1 MNKEIFDHEDS
12 KKSNISLKDNLKKN
26 IAYWQNTL
34 MVNESVF
41 HIIESGYKIH
51 FFEMPQKAHIPNNKS
66 LLNNEKF
73 VLDSISEMLK
83 IGSIKEVKTPPRVIN
98 LLSVFKNSVGKKH
111 LILDLR
117 YINEHLYR
125 DKKCFE
131 NYLEHRNGYKFYLK
145 SGYHLVEKFEGYQ
158 TYLSFLWKIDNIMK
172 FFVFTVLPFGLST
185 APFVF
190 TKVVRPLVK
199 YWRFNSIKIA
209 CFLDDGLGIDN
220 TFEKALENS
229 TFVLNSL
236 TKAGFIINS
245 EKSVWQPTKVLTW
258 LGIEV
263 DLNNDTL
270 KISSER
276 IDSILFITEFILSK
290 VYVSARTLSKLTGK
304 IISTKFIIGNIVELK
319 TRALYKVIKNDY
331 LGTENLT
338 SEIRMTRSKK
348 FYIGSLT
355 YVTLTTKCLEN
366 TKFHLYLFT
375 QMQVMD

>member
-1 MNKEIFDHEDS
+1 M
-12 KKSNISLKDNLKKN
+12 
-26 IAYWQNTL
+26 
-34 MVNESVF
+34 
-41 HIIESGYKIH
+41 
-51 FFEMPQKAHIPNNKS
+51 FE
-66 LLNNEKF
+66 
-73 VLDSISEMLK
+73 
-83 IGSIKEVKTPPRVIN
+83 
-98 LLSVFKNSVGKKH
+98 
-111 LILDLR
+111 
-117 YINEHLYR
+117 EH
-125 DKKCFE
+125 
-131 NYLEHRNGYKFYLK
+131 
-145 SGYHLVEKFEGYQ
+145 Q
-158 TYLSFLWKIDNIMK
+158 TYLGVSWKIDNIVK

-276 IDSILFITEFILSK
+276 IDSILFTTKFILSK
-290 VYVSARTLSKLTGK
+290 IYVSAQTLSKLTGK
-304 IISTKFIIGNIVELK
+304 LITVENKSTLQGNRKTIILGQ
-319 TRALYKVIKNDY
+319 KN
-331 LGTENLT
+331 
-338 SEIRMTRSKK
+338 
-348 FYIGSLT
+348 
-355 YVTLTTKCLEN
+355 
-366 TKFHLYLFT
+366 
-375 QMQVMD
+375 

>member
-190 TKVVRPLVK
+190 TKMIKPLVE
-199 YWRFNSIKIA
+199 YWRFDSIKIA

-220 TFEKALENS
+220 TFEKVLEKS
-229 TFVLNSL
+229 TFISCSL
-236 TKAGFIINS
+236 T
-245 EKSVWQPTKVLTW
+245 
-258 LGIEV
+258 
-263 DLNNDTL
+263 
-270 KISSER
+270 
-276 IDSILFITEFILSK
+276 
-290 VYVSARTLSKLTGK
+290 
-304 IISTKFIIGNIVELK
+304 
-319 TRALYKVIKNDY
+319 
-331 LGTENLT
+331 
-338 SEIRMTRSKK
+338 
-348 FYIGSLT
+348 
-355 YVTLTTKCLEN
+355 
-366 TKFHLYLFT
+366 
-375 QMQVMD
+375 